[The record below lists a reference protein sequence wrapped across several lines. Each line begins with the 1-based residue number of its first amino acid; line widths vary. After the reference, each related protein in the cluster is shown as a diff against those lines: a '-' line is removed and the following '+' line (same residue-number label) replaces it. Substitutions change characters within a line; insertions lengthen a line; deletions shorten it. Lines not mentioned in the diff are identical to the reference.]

1 MNGVK
6 SGSSNGSAGGPITVS
21 ITTGD
26 VDDDVAELQPMIGEN
41 HAEPNHDTNGEDTS
55 AKKTTERSGL
65 PLDSGWAW
73 MVVLGRYIALKLKT

>member
-26 VDDDVAELQPMIGEN
+26 VDDDVAELQPMIVEN
-41 HAEPNHDTNGEDTS
+41 HAGQNQDTNGKDTS
-55 AKKTTERSGL
+55 TTERSGL

-73 MVVLGRYIALKLKT
+73 MVVLGRYIALVWDFFY

>member
-6 SGSSNGSAGGPITVS
+6 IGSSNGSAGGPITVS

-26 VDDDVAELQPMIGEN
+26 VDDDVAELQPMIREN
-41 HAEPNHDTNGEDTS
+41 HAEPNYDTNGKDTS
-55 AKKTTERSGL
+55 AKKTTERSGI

-73 MVVLGRYIALKLKT
+73 MVVLGRSIAMNY

>member
-41 HAEPNHDTNGEDTS
+41 HAEPNHDTYGKDTG

-65 PLDSGWAW
+65 PLDRGWAW
-73 MVVLGRYIALKLKT
+73 MVVLGRYIALNIKT